1 MLSQSPDQ
9 DTVIWFSQITN
20 WKAHPLLT
28 CLPDLST
35 ALWLTQ
41 TNKLKFPSPVD
52 LSTWGE
58 IVFPPN
64 PQYLLSDHVRMM
76 VCPECRTANLSSSGW
91 PGFTFWMRLVLPFS
105 HTKEFCGWSYVGTG
119 LLLFFFFVMPVFM
132 YTSQVF
138 FHCICDFWGEGSLLS
153 FFWIVYSFQRFTF
166 IYLWGHVPQHMSGGQ
181 RSTAWS
187 LFSFLDVDFRAWIH
201 IIRFGNRCFHLLSH
215 FTGHDCFMCW
225 SF

>member
-76 VCPECRTANLSSSGW
+76 ACPECRTANLSSSGW

-119 LLLFFFFVMPVFM
+119 LLLFFFCNACLYVHFSGVLSL
-132 YTSQVF
+132 YLW
-138 FHCICDFWGEGSLLS
+138 FWGWGESS
-153 FFWIVYSFQRFTF
+153 FF
-166 IYLWGHVPQHMSGGQ
+166 LLN
-181 RSTAWS
+181 S
-187 LFSFLDVDFRAWIH
+187 LFF
-201 IIRFGNRCFHLLSH
+201 
-215 FTGHDCFMCW
+215 
-225 SF
+225 